1 MKTNA
6 LSLRTSRRQKR
17 VRESFVA
24 KHYAR
29 SWGGNI
35 FFLLL
40 LAITGAFLALPLV
53 YAAMSAFKPIDEIF
67 IFPPRLLVQNP
78 TWDNFSDLMTLCA
91 NSWVPFSK
99 YLFNSLFITL
109 AATAGHVILSSA
121 CAYPLAKNDF
131 PGKDM
136 FFKIVV
142 VALMFVPQ
150 VTFLPQYLIIAK
162 MNLVDT
168 YLAMILPSVGA
179 ALGVFLMKQFI
190 EQIPTA
196 ILEAARI
203 DGCSEFRIFRSIVM
217 PNVKPAWLTLVIFTF
232 QSVWNNT
239 SSQQFVFREEL
250 RTLPTMM
257 QQIATGSTI
266 ARAGVSA
273 ASSLFLMLPPIIL
286 FVALQ
291 SKVVE
296 TMSFAAIKE

>member
-1 MKTNA
+1 MTTNA
-6 LSLRTSRRQKR
+6 LSLRPSRRQKR
-17 VRESFVA
+17 VRESFAA

-29 SWGGNI
+29 SRGGNI
-35 FFLLL
+35 FFMLLL
-40 LAITGAFLALPLV
+40 TITGAFLALPLV

-78 TWDNFSDLMTLCA
+78 TWDNFSDLMALCA

-131 PGKDM
+131 PGKDI

-162 MNLVDT
+162 LNLVDT

-257 QQIATGSTI
+257 QQITTGSTI

-286 FVALQ
+286 FVVLQ

>member
-6 LSLRTSRRQKR
+6 LSLKPSRRQSR
-17 VRESFVA
+17 GRENFAA

-29 SWGGNI
+29 SRGGN
-35 FFLLL
+35 FFFMLL
-40 LAITGAFLALPLV
+40 LAFTGAFLALPLV
-53 YAAMSAFKPIDEIF
+53 YAAMAAFKPIDEIF
-67 IFPPRLLVQNP
+67 IFPPQLLVRNP
-78 TWDNFSDLMTLCA
+78 TWDNFIDLMTLCA

-99 YLFNSLFITL
+99 YLFNSLFVTL
-109 AATAGHVILSSA
+109 AATGGHVILSSA

-131 PGKDM
+131 PGKNVL
-136 FFKIVV
+136 FKIVV

-162 MNLVDT
+162 LNMVDT
-168 YLAMILPSVGA
+168 YWAMILPPIGA

-190 EQIPTA
+190 EQLPTA

-203 DGCSEFRIFRSIVM
+203 DGCSEFRIFRLIVM

-239 SSQQFVFREEL
+239 TSQQFVFQEGL

-257 QQIATGSTI
+257 QQFATGSTI

-273 ASSLFLMLPPIIL
+273 ASSLFLMLPPILL
-286 FVALQ
+286 FIALQ
-291 SKVVE
+291 SRVVE